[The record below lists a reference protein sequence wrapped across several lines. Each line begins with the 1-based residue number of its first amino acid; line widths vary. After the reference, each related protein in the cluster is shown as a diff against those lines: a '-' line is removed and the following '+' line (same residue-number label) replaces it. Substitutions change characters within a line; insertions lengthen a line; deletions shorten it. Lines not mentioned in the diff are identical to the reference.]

1 MPPEVFRLL
10 GLAMSQQRDYGL
22 ILLATDGTVIGWL
35 CGAEAMLGYTAQ
47 EIVGRP
53 ASVFFVQEDLDKG
66 IDQYELEVAARDSRS
81 EDDRWH
87 VRRDGSRIWVSGTV
101 TALRDEAGV
110 LQGFIKVVRDRTDL
124 RIKHEAEATQLRLT
138 REAIART
145 QEFLGTLGHEM
156 RNPLA
161 PIKNSV
167 FILDRMGQ
175 QLAEP
180 PPQLQSIS
188 RILTNQVARLEQL
201 ANDMVEVSR
210 LQHKKLQLDLQHLDV
225 CNLLREEVAA
235 QRHPAGEKGVDLQ
248 VVLPPEAIDA
258 VADRA
263 RLQQAVANLV
273 TNAIKYTPAG
283 GKVWVKATQE
293 ADEVVIR
300 IEDTGI
306 GISPDVLP
314 RIFELFTQERRAQ
327 EMVPGGLGIGL
338 GIVRQVMELHGGVVQ
353 ARSAGPGKGSE
364 FSLRLRKRGDQGVG
378 SAAG

>member
-1 MPPEVFRLL
+1 
-10 GLAMSQQRDYGL
+10 
-22 ILLATDGTVIGWL
+22 
-35 CGAEAMLGYTAQ
+35 
-47 EIVGRP
+47 
-53 ASVFFVQEDLDKG
+53 
-66 IDQYELEVAARDSRS
+66 
-81 EDDRWH
+81 
-87 VRRDGSRIWVSGTV
+87 
-101 TALRDEAGV
+101 
-110 LQGFIKVVRDRTDL
+110 
-124 RIKHEAEATQLRLT
+124 
-138 REAIART
+138 
-145 QEFLGTLGHEM
+145 
-156 RNPLA
+156 
-161 PIKNSV
+161 
-167 FILDRMGQ
+167 MGQ